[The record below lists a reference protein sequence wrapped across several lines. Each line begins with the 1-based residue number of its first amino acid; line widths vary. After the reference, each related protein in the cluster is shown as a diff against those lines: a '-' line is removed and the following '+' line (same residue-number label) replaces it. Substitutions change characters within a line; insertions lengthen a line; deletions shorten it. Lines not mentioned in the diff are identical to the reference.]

1 MKQEKENK
9 KKNTSGAG
17 TITVHLRYLRIAPRK
32 VRLVANAVKHMHV
45 NEAQAQLKMSPK
57 RSSMPVLKLLL
68 SGIAGAKNKN
78 LNQDALIIKEVR
90 VDEGPMLKRFLP
102 RAMGRAT
109 PIHKK
114 MSHITLVLEEQKEKT
129 PRFIVMLP
137 SEKKSKK
144 KGKKETKEQKE
155 AQTVQEQPPQDQE
168 ILKKEHEKEE
178 HQDKKIDAS
187 KKGKG
192 FAKRIFRR
200 KSV

>member
-1 MKQEKENK
+1 MKQEKEK
-9 KKNTSGAG
+9 TKKNAPKAQ

-32 VRLVANAVKHMHV
+32 VRLVVNSIKHMHV

-68 SGIAGAKNKN
+68 SGIAGAKNKQ
-78 LNQDALIIKEVR
+78 LNQDTLVIKEVR

-129 PRFIVMLP
+129 PRFIVTLP
-137 SEKKSKK
+137 VGKKNKKKEKKNA
-144 KGKKETKEQKE
+144 KEQKE
-155 AQTVQEQPPQDQE
+155 AQAIQEQLPKDQE
-168 ILKKEHEKEE
+168 ALKKDHEKEE